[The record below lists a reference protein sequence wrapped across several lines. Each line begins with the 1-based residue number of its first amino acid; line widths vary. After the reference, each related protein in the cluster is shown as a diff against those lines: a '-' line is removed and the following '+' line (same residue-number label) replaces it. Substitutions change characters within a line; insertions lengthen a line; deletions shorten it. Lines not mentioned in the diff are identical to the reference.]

1 MACSSGRRNLHVN
14 AANPTNSS
22 VAAAP
27 AAVGTAPDISFKVR
41 FSWGVGSLGTI
52 AYLNLVTA
60 LVLVYL
66 TTVLKIPPGIAGT
79 IVSAARIIDAFSDP
93 IMGRITDHARTRWGR
108 RRPFLLIG
116 AFCCGIGL
124 PLVYSQHE
132 FGFSGNPALL
142 AFVVLVIYSLGFTV
156 FNVPYLAMPVEMT
169 RDRLQRLSVM
179 GYRSVFM
186 MLGSVVGSSGGPWL
200 VGKLGRDAEA
210 FQTLGYIG
218 GAFVFVAMMIAFI
231 GTNSAHAERIDETE
245 PRTPFMEQMRAVLDN
260 RPFMAMVGIK
270 VLQFVALSAG
280 GGTTAFFV
288 VMVLKRE
295 LSLMALLAASTIA
308 TTVAFIPFF
317 RWAGRYMTK
326 RTGLAIG
333 IVGEIFAQL
342 TWLMAT
348 PEDSNLFFV
357 LRGVLAGIFSSAIL
371 LYGQAMW
378 LDTIDYDR
386 QRTGKR
392 REGVYTSVYV
402 FIERLGY
409 SLGPLLLGNLLQM
422 MNFDSKLPLEQQP
435 PSAGLA
441 VMLSL
446 VAIPSIAYGLG
457 LVFLWFYRLPERI
470 DERERI

>member
-1 MACSSGRRNLHVN
+1 MSAVSPVAGAGH
-14 AANPTNSS
+14 P
-22 VAAAP
+22 AAA
-27 AAVGTAPDISFKVR
+27 AQRAVELAPDISFRVR
-41 FSWGVGSLGTI
+41 FTWGFGSLATI
-52 AYLNLVTA
+52 TYLNIVTA

-66 TTVLKIPPGIAGT
+66 TTVLKIPAGVAGA

-93 IMGRITDHARTRWGR
+93 LMGRITDHARTRWGR
-108 RRPFLLIG
+108 RRPFLLLG
-116 AFCCGIGL
+116 AFVCGIGL

-132 FGFSGNPALL
+132 MGFSGDPALL
-142 AFVVLVIYSLGFTV
+142 AFLVLVFYSLGFTL

-169 RDRLQRLSVM
+169 KDRLQRLSVM

-200 VGKLGRDAEA
+200 VGRLGRDAEA

-218 GAFVFVAMMIAFI
+218 GAFVCIAMLITFF
-231 GTNSAHAERIDETE
+231 GTSTAHAEAIDEVE
-245 PRTPFMEQMRAVLDN
+245 PRTPFMEQVRAVLDN
-260 RPFMAMVGIK
+260 QPFMAMVGIK
-270 VLQFVALSAG
+270 VLQFVALSAA

-288 VMVLKRE
+288 VMVLKRD
-295 LSLMALLAASTIA
+295 LSLMATLAVSTIA
-308 TTVAFIPFF
+308 STVAFIPVF
-317 RWAGRYMTK
+317 RWLGRYMTK

-333 IVGEIFAQL
+333 IFGEIIATL
-342 TWLMAT
+342 TWLAAT
-348 PEDSNLFFV
+348 PEDSTAFFI

-386 QRTGKR
+386 EKTGKR
-392 REGVYTSVYV
+392 REGVYTSIYV

-409 SLGPLLLGNLLQM
+409 SLGPLMLGNLLQW

-435 PSAGLA
+435 ASAEFA

-446 VAIPSIAYGLG
+446 VAIPSVAYGLG
-457 LVFLWFYRLPERI
+457 LVFLWFYRLPEKLEGRAAA
-470 DERERI
+470 